1 MLNIGKLCLDTDF
14 NFRVIREEDNDID
27 LFIDINYRS
36 LDIDTNGD
44 SFFNSRIQ
52 FPYVRSLILRIN
64 KESNIMTVHLMRDI
78 DLFSAFA
85 NFEVNYDNCIINIK
99 NDYINAVKDVKWDK
113 YIAVDKYKDD
123 DIKQELYDLFKRID
137 YQFIKSSR
145 KKPYESYRKW
155 FEEYC
160 KLNFLRRRGSLGYT
174 LNMTKERLLFITKL
188 CIKDKEKIKLK
199 DLFEEYKRRGIYFD
213 RDSQSKIVDLFEK
226 LNIIEKKSDS
236 GDAQYVRSI
245 L

>member
-27 LFIDINYRS
+27 LLIDINYRS

-99 NDYINAVKDVKWDK
+99 ND
-113 YIAVDKYKDD
+113 
-123 DIKQELYDLFKRID
+123 
-137 YQFIKSSR
+137 
-145 KKPYESYRKW
+145 
-155 FEEYC
+155 
-160 KLNFLRRRGSLGYT
+160 
-174 LNMTKERLLFITKL
+174 
-188 CIKDKEKIKLK
+188 
-199 DLFEEYKRRGIYFD
+199 
-213 RDSQSKIVDLFEK
+213 FEK
-226 LNIIEKKSDS
+226 VKIFKS
-236 GDAQYVRSI
+236 
-245 L
+245 

>member
-27 LFIDINYRS
+27 LFIDIANKIS
-36 LDIDTNGD
+36 KKNKNIDIDTNGD

-99 NDYINAVKDVKWDK
+99 ND
-113 YIAVDKYKDD
+113 
-123 DIKQELYDLFKRID
+123 
-137 YQFIKSSR
+137 
-145 KKPYESYRKW
+145 
-155 FEEYC
+155 
-160 KLNFLRRRGSLGYT
+160 
-174 LNMTKERLLFITKL
+174 
-188 CIKDKEKIKLK
+188 
-199 DLFEEYKRRGIYFD
+199 
-213 RDSQSKIVDLFEK
+213 FEK
-226 LNIIEKKSDS
+226 VKIFKS
-236 GDAQYVRSI
+236 
-245 L
+245 